1 MKFSDFTVP
10 EIDRFL
16 ELCNFTEDEEQV
28 FKLLI
33 RGKNAVSI
41 SNKLNVSER
50 TVYRMKKKM
59 EIKIK
64 KVGDD
69 IGS

>member
-1 MKFSDFTVP
+1 MKISDFTVP
-10 EIDRFL
+10 EVNRFL
-16 ELCNFTEDEEQV
+16 ELCNFTKDEEEV
-28 FKLLI
+28 FKLLS
-33 RGKNAVSI
+33 RGKSATYI
-41 SNKLNVSER
+41 SNKINVSER